1 MRLASRPLSAASRR
15 SAVRNAAK
23 SNGPRSLPP
32 RPIFVRK
39 FRVGNHPSQSLLQ
52 RETVRTMKLLTSA
65 GENSVSSRELET
77 LMLSDRHLDYLE
89 RISQSINP
97 EMPTA
102 FGWPQAIRAI
112 LDRIEESGI
121 DLTDTSS
128 EEEIAHLA
136 AGRLR
141 GHERR
146 RRPASGPLSSSRSTS
161 RRASR
166 PTYRANQPETD
177 RCRSGR
183 RPRSGHG

>member
-1 MRLASRPLSAASRR
+1 MGRGVCLL
-15 SAVRNAAK
+15 
-23 SNGPRSLPP
+23 GPFLFEIQGRESSVPVTP
-32 RPIFVRK
+32 K
-39 FRVGNHPSQSLLQ
+39 Q

-65 GENSVSSRELET
+65 GENGVSSRELET
-77 LMLSDRHLDYLE
+77 LMLSDRHIDYLE

-121 DLTDTSS
+121 DLTDATS

-141 GHERR
+141 GDERR
-146 RRPASGPLSSSRSTS
+146 RRPASGPLSSSSTS
-161 RRASR
+161 RRATR
-166 PTYRANQPETD
+166 PTYRANQPQTE

-183 RPRSGHG
+183 RPRSGNG